1 MVLQGPEYFHL
12 RRSKCNQIRYY
23 LGDFGSMMLLKAP
36 LSFLVGVM
44 LFAWVVMCEIRI
56 SSGFGRSCGGCSG
69 GCSGGG
75 GRGGSRRS

>member
-1 MVLQGPEYFHL
+1 
-12 RRSKCNQIRYY
+12 
-23 LGDFGSMMLLKAP
+23 MLLKSP

-69 GCSGGG
+69 GSSGGRG
-75 GRGGSRRS
+75 GGSRRS

>member
-1 MVLQGPEYFHL
+1 
-12 RRSKCNQIRYY
+12 
-23 LGDFGSMMLLKAP
+23 MMLLKAP

-75 GRGGSRRS
+75 GRGGGSRRS

>member
-1 MVLQGPEYFHL
+1 
-12 RRSKCNQIRYY
+12 
-23 LGDFGSMMLLKAP
+23 MLLKTP

-75 GRGGSRRS
+75 GCGGSRRS